1 MTDLPIDRIAEL
13 VQPNESQRAALDAL
27 REASLNAATS
37 LKADCPAYQ
46 VLTPVGRTEA
56 MEQRLAAT
64 LTAVKSVESA
74 LTKFYELLSDEQKA
88 RFNALRSVGR
98 SQG

>member
-1 MTDLPIDRIAEL
+1 

-27 REASLNAATS
+27 REASVNTAAS
-37 LKADCPAYQ
+37 LKADCSTYQ
-46 VLTPVGRTEA
+46 MLTPVGRTEA

-64 LTAVKSVESA
+64 LTAVKSVEPA
-74 LTKFYELLSDEQKA
+74 LTKFYDLLSDEQKA
-88 RFNALRSVGR
+88 RFNALRSAGR